1 MNSTLNE
8 TSNFADLVGLLTGYI
23 SLLVPIVFALTFLYI
38 AWGIINAWVIN
49 GGDENAVAEGK
60 KIALVGVIAL
70 AFMFGIWGV
79 LQILRG
85 AFGWG

>member
-1 MNSTLNE
+1 MSSP
-8 TSNFADLVGLLTGYI
+8 SNFTELVGVFTHYI
-23 SLLVPIVFALTFLYI
+23 ALLVPIIFALTFLYI
-38 AWGIINAWVIN
+38 AWGIINAWIIN
-49 GGDENAVAEGK
+49 GGDEGAVGEGK

-79 LQILRG
+79 LQILQG